1 MFDVQFKGVK
11 SYMSGLVDKQAREW
25 QLHKLDFLERRITS
39 NMPASQPSP
48 LPEDAPLEL
57 NGIIAASIQQ
67 IKRES
72 DRVFVEIEE
81 DLLHFKA
88 MEYARLGK
96 TLGCVEGVILG
107 PDWPGSV

>member
-1 MFDVQFKGVK
+1 MFDIQFKGVK

-25 QLHKLDFLERRITS
+25 QLHKLDFLERRITL
-39 NMPASQPSP
+39 NMPASP

-67 IKRES
+67 IKQES

-96 TLGCVEGVILG
+96 TLGCVEEAILG